1 MHVRTPKRAWTLW
14 IVGIA
19 LACALIPLIMYHG
32 HLYYAEGGTSVDGPA
47 MLLMSVIMTSPGWGV
62 IWLMILAPYLV
73 GYRGAGPLTLR
84 VGATFLSI
92 LLSTIAF
99 GLTGLFLWLA
109 CARVDFWRPS
119 RIPFTAHLIGC
130 AVYFQY
136 LRAAAVNRSLRVGS
150 R

>member
-47 MLLMSVIMTSPGWGV
+47 MLLISVIMTSPGWGF
-62 IWLMILAPYLV
+62 IWLMILAAYLV
-73 GYRGAGPLTLR
+73 GYRGAGPLTLG
-84 VGATFLSI
+84 VGTTVLSI

-99 GLTGLFLWLA
+99 GLTALFLWLA
-109 CARVDFWRPS
+109 CARVEFWKLS

>member
-14 IVGIA
+14 IVGVV

-32 HLYYAEGGTSVDGPA
+32 HLYYAEGGTSIDGPG
-47 MLLMSVIMTSPGWGV
+47 MLLTSAILTSPGWGV
-62 IWLMILAPYLV
+62 AWLTIIALYLV
-73 GYRGAGPLTLR
+73 GYRGAGPLTLG
-84 VGATFLSI
+84 VGTSFSSI
-92 LLSTIAF
+92 LLSMIAF

-109 CARVDFWRPS
+109 WTRVEFWKPS

-136 LRAAAVNRSLRVGS
+136 LRAAAVNRSVRVGS
-150 R
+150 E

>member
-19 LACALIPLIMYHG
+19 LACAPIPLIMYHS

-47 MLLMSVIMTSPGWGV
+47 MLLMSVIMTSSGWGA
-62 IWLMILAPYLV
+62 IWLLILAPYLV
-73 GYRGAGPLTLR
+73 GYRGAGALTLG
-84 VGATFLSI
+84 VGATFSSI

-109 CARVDFWRPS
+109 CAQVEFWKLS

-136 LRAAAVNRSLRVGS
+136 LRAAVVNRSLRVGS